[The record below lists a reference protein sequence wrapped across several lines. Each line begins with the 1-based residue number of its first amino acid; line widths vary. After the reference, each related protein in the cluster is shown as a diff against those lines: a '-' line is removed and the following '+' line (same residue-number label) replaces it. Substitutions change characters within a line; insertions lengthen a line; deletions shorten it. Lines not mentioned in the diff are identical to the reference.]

1 MEALLI
7 NTEGKQ
13 RKLKINTFD
22 DARQIVCNY
31 NPNALLQIL
40 SLPDGRGILLDEEG
54 KLKNLDFN
62 ENATILA
69 HELNVI
75 YPSDYI
81 VGDILVVD
89 LDEFDG
95 LPYE

>member
-1 MEALLI
+1 MSANQSNRATTI
-7 NTEGKQ
+7 YGDYMFQK
-13 RKLKINTFD
+13 
-22 DARQIVCNY
+22 NY
-31 NPNALLQIL
+31 P
-40 SLPDGRGILLDEEG
+40 E
-54 KLKNLDFN
+54 LKNLDFN